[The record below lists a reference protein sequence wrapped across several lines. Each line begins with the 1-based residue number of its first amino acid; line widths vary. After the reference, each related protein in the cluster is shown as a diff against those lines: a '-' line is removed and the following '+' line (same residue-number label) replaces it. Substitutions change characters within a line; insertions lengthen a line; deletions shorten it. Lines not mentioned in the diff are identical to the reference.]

1 MFFLYGYGLF
11 SNTHFTPLNMS
22 FQYGATVNKK
32 KSKKNPDNNI
42 HLKNLAKLCRTC
54 CNMME
59 RKNTRY
65 ESKPTVLKII
75 FMLLLT

>member
-32 KSKKNPDNNI
+32 KKQKKPRQQYSSQKFSKTVQ
-42 HLKNLAKLCRTC
+42 NLLQHDGKKKY
-54 CNMME
+54 E
-59 RKNTRY
+59 VRK
-65 ESKPTVLKII
+65 
-75 FMLLLT
+75 